1 MKAQE
6 LCKLEIKNMG
16 FEISTTLMSLNTNS
30 CTKAHTYTRHTLSL
44 CLPLCHPHTHT
55 HTHAL
60 NRLPNS
66 SCIWFFGLLH
76 SVFICRRNQ
85 YFSHFVSIAIMRCYL
100 AKFRFAVNSTTFHRC
115 FWCVSLTQYMHL
127 NVHILFI
134 FWLQNHLHLFCIHLL
149 DVMEE
154 DETTSTNRPSGH
166 CIECEWKS
174 VHLRDLT
181 IGFWCQP
188 SNSHALFSN
197 EIFVIR

>member
-30 CTKAHTYTRHTLSL
+30 CTKAHTYTRHTLSPSVFL
-44 CLPLCHPHTHT
+44 SVTHT

-76 SVFICRRNQ
+76 SVYICRRNQ

-115 FWCVSLTQYMHL
+115 FWCVSLTQYAQYAQYMHS

-134 FWLQNHLHLFCIHLL
+134 FWLQNHLHLF
-149 DVMEE
+149 
-154 DETTSTNRPSGH
+154 RAP
-166 CIECEWKS
+166 
-174 VHLRDLT
+174 
-181 IGFWCQP
+181 FAWC
-188 SNSHALFSN
+188 NGRGWN
-197 EIFVIR
+197 DIN